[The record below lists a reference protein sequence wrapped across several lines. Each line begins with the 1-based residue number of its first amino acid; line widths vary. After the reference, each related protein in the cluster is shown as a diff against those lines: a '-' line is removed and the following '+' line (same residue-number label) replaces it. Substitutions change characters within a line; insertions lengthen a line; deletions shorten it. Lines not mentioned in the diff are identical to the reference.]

1 MHIVDRTQ
9 STAVQVSKF
18 VDYCST
24 SQNAGS
30 SKESPPFFV
39 GLTQTG
45 KLHASGLS
53 SRVLATNA
61 NSFTIAS
68 GYLVYTTMAHE
79 AHFLSLE
86 KLGQLLS
93 SEDTTEG
100 TVETE
105 KRRVERGSRI
115 VVAVPSN
122 MTLVLQMPR
131 GNLESINPRPM
142 VLEVVRQDIDS

>member
-1 MHIVDRTQ
+1 MVLD
-9 STAVQVSKF
+9 SKF
-18 VDYCST
+18 PEYCST
-24 SQNAGS
+24 SQNTGL
-30 SKESPPFFV
+30 SKGFPPFFV
-39 GLTQTG
+39 GLTQAG
-45 KLHASGLS
+45 KLHVSGTS

-79 AHFLSLE
+79 ANFVSVGA
-86 KLGQLLS
+86 LGQILDL
-93 SEDTTEG
+93 EEANEG

-115 VVAVPSN
+115 IVAVPSN

-142 VLEVVRQDIDS
+142 VLEVVRKDIDS